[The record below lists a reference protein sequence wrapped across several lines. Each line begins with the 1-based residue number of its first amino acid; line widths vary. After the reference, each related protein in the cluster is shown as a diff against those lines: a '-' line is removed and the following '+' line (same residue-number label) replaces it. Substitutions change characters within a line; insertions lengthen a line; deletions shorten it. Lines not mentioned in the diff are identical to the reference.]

1 MIYQNSFQN
10 WIFDLDNTLYDINLG
25 LFKKISNRITDFIM
39 SKYSL
44 DIDQAKKIQK
54 EYYLKY
60 GLTLRGLIV
69 EKKLEPEEFLDYVHD
84 VEHPE
89 LKKNDQLISKIRIL
103 EGKKIIFTNAT
114 SKHAKKILKIL
125 ELEHDFDQIIDIK
138 DLEYI
143 PKPDKRSYKKLLEC
157 LNLNKE
163 NLNKTI
169 FVEDTVKNLPDYEG
183 RALLYQRFL
192 LTDNLENKLSLL
204 SKLNN
209 SFENSNFKKSFDDE
223 LSKLLKKMDKKEIP
237 LKFSDFY
244 QTNLITEEKRKN
256 KIKFNNEV
264 FHQSKVLNYFLNKQ
278 SLPKTQKLTDNLL
291 SKMKKDKNYSFNFKD
306 VVLIQ
311 SLRSDG
317 IQIDQIDELSQYKS
331 ELNSE
336 IDKMIENKESGMIL
350 LKLVEII
357 GEKELNELNSESLNF
372 IVEVMNRTKLISLRN
387 ELLLEILPL
396 KV

>member
-1 MIYQNSFQN
+1 M
-10 WIFDLDNTLYDINLG
+10 NL
-25 LFKKISNRITDFIM
+25 
-39 SKYSL
+39 
-44 DIDQAKKIQK
+44 
-54 EYYLKY
+54 
-60 GLTLRGLIV
+60 
-69 EKKLEPEEFLDYVHD
+69 
-84 VEHPE
+84 
-89 LKKNDQLISKIRIL
+89 
-103 EGKKIIFTNAT
+103 
-114 SKHAKKILKIL
+114 
-125 ELEHDFDQIIDIK
+125 
-138 DLEYI
+138 
-143 PKPDKRSYKKLLEC
+143 YKKFQYEIDDLI
-157 LNLNKE
+157 NY
-163 NLNKTI
+163 
-169 FVEDTVKNLPDYEG
+169 EDALKNLTDYEG
-183 RALLYQRFL
+183 RALMYQRFL

-209 SFENSNFKKSFDDE
+209 SFETSNFKKSFDDE

-237 LKFSDFY
+237 SKFSDFY
-244 QTNLITEEKRKN
+244 QTNLITEENRKN

-306 VVLIQ
+306 VVLLQ

-372 IVEVMNRTKLISLRN
+372 VIEIMNRTKLISLRN

>member
-1 MIYQNSFQN
+1 M
-10 WIFDLDNTLYDINLG
+10 
-25 LFKKISNRITDFIM
+25 
-39 SKYSL
+39 
-44 DIDQAKKIQK
+44 
-54 EYYLKY
+54 
-60 GLTLRGLIV
+60 
-69 EKKLEPEEFLDYVHD
+69 
-84 VEHPE
+84 
-89 LKKNDQLISKIRIL
+89 
-103 EGKKIIFTNAT
+103 
-114 SKHAKKILKIL
+114 
-125 ELEHDFDQIIDIK
+125 
-138 DLEYI
+138 
-143 PKPDKRSYKKLLEC
+143 
-157 LNLNKE
+157 
-163 NLNKTI
+163 
-169 FVEDTVKNLPDYEG
+169 
-183 RALLYQRFL
+183 YQRFL

-244 QTNLITEEKRKN
+244 QINLITEENRKN

-306 VVLIQ
+306 VILLQ

-331 ELNSE
+331 DLNSE
-336 IDKMIENKESGMIL
+336 YDKMIENKESGMIL

-372 IVEVMNRTKLISLRN
+372 IIEVMNRTKLISLRN